1 MYEQIITH
9 TELIYKAKYLA
20 LLINVRT
27 DYAKR
32 YFVYFSNYYSAHNY
46 KRLELPS
53 GHYEESRLSISYR
66 SFTKAPKPK
75 QKPRELKSR

>member
-1 MYEQIITH
+1 MRRNYH
-9 TELIYKAKYLA
+9 TYIELIYKAKYLA
-20 LLINVRT
+20 FPINVRS

-46 KRLELPS
+46 KRLELQS
-53 GHYEESRLSISYR
+53 GHYEASRLSISLR
-66 SFTKAPKPK
+66 SFTKALKPK